1 MYTCC
6 VNSGNSSR
14 PPTISNNIIGIKMVA
29 TIVQVVWIVG
39 GLGIVMRVSCIV
51 AKLSLR
57 WSLAGSP
64 LIVCLFIMYFDIV
77 RTGCLTCIN
86 AISHEIILHRIKIN
100 CYLSFVYC
108 LIHQRVPLKV
118 SSHQSALQ

>member
-14 PPTISNNIIGIKMVA
+14 PPTIYPITSSVLKMAA
-29 TIVQVVWIVG
+29 TIVQVVWIVE
-39 GLGIVMRVSCIV
+39 GLGIVMHVSCIV

-86 AISHEIILHRIKIN
+86 AISHEIIVHRIKIN

-108 LIHQRVPLKV
+108 LIPQRVPLKV
-118 SSHQSALQ
+118 SSHQSAL